1 MFLGNPSLPLKVPVN
16 EALAKVEKVLREK
29 NWEDFSLGTMKLVLV
44 PYFYFNYHYYREKE
58 SSQGKIIESSVDGFL
73 ALNGVELHIEED
85 TAKIIQKNLKE
96 VTNNSPEIEF
106 SELETSVGKK
116 EQDEVLKFKVAEFFQ
131 IPKHNVVISSSKKYS
146 LPLYETF
153 ITIGKETYQININ
166 AINGELIGIEKVP
179 EREKGFVELTKEVI
193 HDLSTPKGWLKYSK
207 EMFIDAGK
215 KAKSSSKKI
224 TTPKSNKLNLNKNF
238 GMSLSF
244 LSSKWIMILI
254 ILLALFLIFIAVF
267 Y

>member
-44 PYFYFNYHYYREKE
+44 PYFYFNYHYYKEKE

-73 ALNGVELHIEED
+73 ALNGVELHIEEG

-96 VTNNSPEIEF
+96 TTNNSPEIEF
-106 SELETSVGKK
+106 SELETSIGKK

-131 IPKHNVVISSSKKYS
+131 IPKQNVVISSSKKYS

-207 EMFIDAGK
+207 EMLIDAGK
-215 KAKSSSKKI
+215 KAKKLPKQKLLKNEKSVDKKVKI
-224 TTPKSNKLNLNKNF
+224 NLSILSNK
-238 GMSLSF
+238 
-244 LSSKWIMILI
+244 WVMILI